1 MRHGHGTCTTAQ
13 VLIRVVKSLAPSN
26 LHVHNRT
33 WQGTVPETSAIVY
46 GVWCTPTYS
55 AMRGANST

>member
-13 VLIRVVKSLAPSN
+13 VLIRAVKSLAPSN
-26 LHVHNRT
+26 IRNRT

-46 GVWCTPTYS
+46 GAWCTPTYS